1 MRIVIDTNVLISGI
15 IFGGKPSKII
25 ELLFGKKISVFAS
38 PEMVDEYKRIYGEL
52 GERYAKRT
60 HNELNEII
68 NSMNILPSHSHI
80 EACRDP
86 DDNKFIECGE
96 PVIRI
101 NPENDINGGYVHRS
115 IRIENNRFHIKGDCA
130 VSARSVDGLKV
141 SGNTFILPEHK
152 ENIIRTTD
160 CANVEISN
168 NNIQIKE

>member
-60 HNELNEII
+60 HNALNEII

-86 DDNKFIECGE
+86 DDNKFIECA
-96 PVIRI
+96 I
-101 NPENDINGGYVHRS
+101 D
-115 IRIENNRFHIKGDCA
+115 NRCIYI
-130 VSARSVDGLKV
+130 V
-141 SGNTFILPEHK
+141 SGDKDLLVLEQYEDIGILTVSEFLEQYEKKRHK
-152 ENIIRTTD
+152 NSTK
-160 CANVEISN
+160 N
-168 NNIQIKE
+168 

>member
-25 ELLFGKKISVFAS
+25 ELLFGKKISIFAS

-86 DDNKFIECGE
+86 DDNKFIECA
-96 PVIRI
+96 I
-101 NPENDINGGYVHRS
+101 D
-115 IRIENNRFHIKGDCA
+115 NRCIYI
-130 VSARSVDGLKV
+130 V
-141 SGNTFILPEHK
+141 SGDKDLLVLEQYEDIGILTVSEFLEQYEKKRHK
-152 ENIIRTTD
+152 NSTK
-160 CANVEISN
+160 N
-168 NNIQIKE
+168 

>member
-86 DDNKFIECGE
+86 DDNKFIECA
-96 PVIRI
+96 I
-101 NPENDINGGYVHRS
+101 D
-115 IRIENNRFHIKGDCA
+115 NRCIYI
-130 VSARSVDGLKV
+130 V
-141 SGNTFILPEHK
+141 SGDKDLLVLEQYEDIGILTVSEFLEQYEKKRHK
-152 ENIIRTTD
+152 NSTK
-160 CANVEISN
+160 N
-168 NNIQIKE
+168 

>member
-38 PEMVDEYKRIYGEL
+38 PEMIDEYKRIYGEL

-86 DDNKFIECGE
+86 DDNKFIECA
-96 PVIRI
+96 I
-101 NPENDINGGYVHRS
+101 D
-115 IRIENNRFHIKGDCA
+115 NRCIYI
-130 VSARSVDGLKV
+130 V
-141 SGNTFILPEHK
+141 SGDKDLLVLEQYEDIGILTVSEFLEQYEKKRHK
-152 ENIIRTTD
+152 NSTK
-160 CANVEISN
+160 N
-168 NNIQIKE
+168 

>member
-38 PEMVDEYKRIYGEL
+38 PEMADEYKRIYGEL

-80 EACRDP
+80 EACRNP
-86 DDNKFIECGE
+86 DDNKFIECA
-96 PVIRI
+96 I
-101 NPENDINGGYVHRS
+101 D
-115 IRIENNRFHIKGDCA
+115 NRCIYI
-130 VSARSVDGLKV
+130 V
-141 SGNTFILPEHK
+141 SGDKDLLVLEQYEDIGILTVSEFLEQYEKKRHK
-152 ENIIRTTD
+152 NSTK
-160 CANVEISN
+160 N
-168 NNIQIKE
+168 

>member
-38 PEMVDEYKRIYGEL
+38 PEMVDEYKIIYGEL

-68 NSMNILPSHSHI
+68 NSMIILPSHSHI

-86 DDNKFIECGE
+86 DDNKFIECA
-96 PVIRI
+96 I
-101 NPENDINGGYVHRS
+101 D
-115 IRIENNRFHIKGDCA
+115 NRCIYI
-130 VSARSVDGLKV
+130 V
-141 SGNTFILPEHK
+141 SGDKDLLILEQYEDIGILTVSEFLEQYEKKRH
-152 ENIIRTTD
+152 ENSTK
-160 CANVEISN
+160 N
-168 NNIQIKE
+168 

>member
-80 EACRDP
+80 DACRDP
-86 DDNKFIECGE
+86 DDNKFIECA
-96 PVIRI
+96 I
-101 NPENDINGGYVHRS
+101 D
-115 IRIENNRFHIKGDCA
+115 NRCIYI
-130 VSARSVDGLKV
+130 V
-141 SGNTFILPEHK
+141 SGDKDLLVLEQYEDIGILTVSEFLEQYEKKRHK
-152 ENIIRTTD
+152 NSTK
-160 CANVEISN
+160 N
-168 NNIQIKE
+168 

>member
-1 MRIVIDTNVLISGI
+1 
-15 IFGGKPSKII
+15 

-86 DDNKFIECGE
+86 DDNKFIECA
-96 PVIRI
+96 I
-101 NPENDINGGYVHRS
+101 D
-115 IRIENNRFHIKGDCA
+115 NRCIYI
-130 VSARSVDGLKV
+130 V
-141 SGNTFILPEHK
+141 SGDKDLLVLEQYEDIGILTVSEFLEQYEKKRHK
-152 ENIIRTTD
+152 NSTK
-160 CANVEISN
+160 N
-168 NNIQIKE
+168 

>member
-68 NSMNILPSHSHI
+68 NSMNIFPSHSHI

-86 DDNKFIECGE
+86 DDNKFIECA
-96 PVIRI
+96 I
-101 NPENDINGGYVHRS
+101 D
-115 IRIENNRFHIKGDCA
+115 NRCIYI
-130 VSARSVDGLKV
+130 V
-141 SGNTFILPEHK
+141 SGDKDLLVLEQYEDIGILTVSEFLEQYEKKRHK
-152 ENIIRTTD
+152 NSTK
-160 CANVEISN
+160 N
-168 NNIQIKE
+168 

>member
-86 DDNKFIECGE
+86 DDNKFIECA
-96 PVIRI
+96 I
-101 NPENDINGGYVHRS
+101 D
-115 IRIENNRFHIKGDCA
+115 NRCIYI
-130 VSARSVDGLKV
+130 V
-141 SGNTFILPEHK
+141 SGDKDLLVLEQYEDIGILTVWEFLEQYEKKRHK
-152 ENIIRTTD
+152 NSTK
-160 CANVEISN
+160 N
-168 NNIQIKE
+168 

>member
-68 NSMNILPSHSHI
+68 NSMNILPSHRHI

-86 DDNKFIECGE
+86 DDNKFIECA
-96 PVIRI
+96 I
-101 NPENDINGGYVHRS
+101 D
-115 IRIENNRFHIKGDCA
+115 NRCIYI
-130 VSARSVDGLKV
+130 V
-141 SGNTFILPEHK
+141 SGDKDLLVLEQYEDIGILTVSEFLEQYEKKRHK
-152 ENIIRTTD
+152 NSTK
-160 CANVEISN
+160 N
-168 NNIQIKE
+168 

>member
-86 DDNKFIECGE
+86 DDNKFIECA
-96 PVIRI
+96 I
-101 NPENDINGGYVHRS
+101 D
-115 IRIENNRFHIKGDCA
+115 NRCIYI
-130 VSARSVDGLKV
+130 V
-141 SGNTFILPEHK
+141 SGDKDLLVLEQYEDIGILTVSEFWEQYEKKRHK
-152 ENIIRTTD
+152 NSTK
-160 CANVEISN
+160 N
-168 NNIQIKE
+168 

>member
-86 DDNKFIECGE
+86 DDNKFIECA
-96 PVIRI
+96 I
-101 NPENDINGGYVHRS
+101 D
-115 IRIENNRFHIKGDCA
+115 NRCIYI
-130 VSARSVDGLKV
+130 V
-141 SGNTFILPEHK
+141 SGDKDLLVLEQYEDIGILTVSEFLEQYEKKRHK
-152 ENIIRTTD
+152 KSTKN
-160 CANVEISN
+160 
-168 NNIQIKE
+168 

>member
-25 ELLFGKKISVFAS
+25 ELLFGKKISIFAS

-52 GERYAKRT
+52 GERYAKKT

-86 DDNKFIECGE
+86 DDNKFIECA
-96 PVIRI
+96 I
-101 NPENDINGGYVHRS
+101 D
-115 IRIENNRFHIKGDCA
+115 NRCIYI
-130 VSARSVDGLKV
+130 V
-141 SGNTFILPEHK
+141 SGDKDLLVLEQYEDIGILTVSEFLEQYEKKRHK
-152 ENIIRTTD
+152 NSTK
-160 CANVEISN
+160 N
-168 NNIQIKE
+168 

>member
-80 EACRDP
+80 EVCRDP
-86 DDNKFIECGE
+86 DDNKFIECA
-96 PVIRI
+96 I
-101 NPENDINGGYVHRS
+101 D
-115 IRIENNRFHIKGDCA
+115 NRCIYI
-130 VSARSVDGLKV
+130 V
-141 SGNTFILPEHK
+141 SGDKDLLVLEQYEDIGILTVSEFLEQYEKKRHK
-152 ENIIRTTD
+152 NSTK
-160 CANVEISN
+160 N
-168 NNIQIKE
+168 

>member
-86 DDNKFIECGE
+86 DDNKFIEYA
-96 PVIRI
+96 I
-101 NPENDINGGYVHRS
+101 D
-115 IRIENNRFHIKGDCA
+115 NRCIYI
-130 VSARSVDGLKV
+130 V
-141 SGNTFILPEHK
+141 SGDKDLLVLEQYEDIGILTVSEFLEQYEKKRHK
-152 ENIIRTTD
+152 NSTK
-160 CANVEISN
+160 N
-168 NNIQIKE
+168 

>member
-38 PEMVDEYKRIYGEL
+38 PEMVDEYKRIYGKL

-86 DDNKFIECGE
+86 DDNKIIEC
-96 PVIRI
+96 
-101 NPENDINGGYVHRS
+101 
-115 IRIENNRFHIKGDCA
+115 A
-130 VSARSVDGLKV
+130 VDNK
-141 SGNTFILPEHK
+141 
-152 ENIIRTTD
+152 
-160 CANVEISN
+160 
-168 NNIQIKE
+168 

>member
-1 MRIVIDTNVLISGI
+1 MRIVIDTNVLISEI

-86 DDNKFIECGE
+86 DDNKFIECA
-96 PVIRI
+96 I
-101 NPENDINGGYVHRS
+101 D
-115 IRIENNRFHIKGDCA
+115 NRCIYI
-130 VSARSVDGLKV
+130 V
-141 SGNTFILPEHK
+141 SGDKDLLVLEQYEDIGILTVSEFLEQYEKKRHK
-152 ENIIRTTD
+152 NSTK
-160 CANVEISN
+160 N
-168 NNIQIKE
+168 

>member
-68 NSMNILPSHSHI
+68 NSMNILTSHSHI

-86 DDNKFIECGE
+86 DDNKFIECA
-96 PVIRI
+96 I
-101 NPENDINGGYVHRS
+101 D
-115 IRIENNRFHIKGDCA
+115 NRCIYI
-130 VSARSVDGLKV
+130 V
-141 SGNTFILPEHK
+141 SGDKDLLVLEQYEDIGILTVSEFLEQYEKKRHK
-152 ENIIRTTD
+152 NSTK
-160 CANVEISN
+160 N
-168 NNIQIKE
+168 

>member
-38 PEMVDEYKRIYGEL
+38 PEMADEYKRIYGEL

-86 DDNKFIECGE
+86 DDNKFIECA
-96 PVIRI
+96 I
-101 NPENDINGGYVHRS
+101 D
-115 IRIENNRFHIKGDCA
+115 NRCIYI
-130 VSARSVDGLKV
+130 V
-141 SGNTFILPEHK
+141 SGDKDLLVLEQYEDIGILTVSEFLEQYEKKRHK
-152 ENIIRTTD
+152 NSTK
-160 CANVEISN
+160 N
-168 NNIQIKE
+168 

>member
-38 PEMVDEYKRIYGEL
+38 PEMVDEYKRIYGGL

-80 EACRDP
+80 EACRDQSYSSCY
-86 DDNKFIECGE
+86 I
-96 PVIRI
+96 
-101 NPENDINGGYVHRS
+101 
-115 IRIENNRFHIKGDCA
+115 
-130 VSARSVDGLKV
+130 
-141 SGNTFILPEHK
+141 T
-152 ENIIRTTD
+152 
-160 CANVEISN
+160 
-168 NNIQIKE
+168 

>member
-86 DDNKFIECGE
+86 DDNKFIECA
-96 PVIRI
+96 I
-101 NPENDINGGYVHRS
+101 D
-115 IRIENNRFHIKGDCA
+115 NRCIYI
-130 VSARSVDGLKV
+130 V
-141 SGNTFILPEHK
+141 SGDKDLLVLEQYEDIGILIVSEFLEQYEKKRHK
-152 ENIIRTTD
+152 NSTK
-160 CANVEISN
+160 N
-168 NNIQIKE
+168 

>member
-86 DDNKFIECGE
+86 DDNKFIECA
-96 PVIRI
+96 I
-101 NPENDINGGYVHRS
+101 D
-115 IRIENNRFHIKGDCA
+115 NRCIYT
-130 VSARSVDGLKV
+130 V
-141 SGNTFILPEHK
+141 SGDKDLLVLEQYEDIGILTVSEFLEQYEKKRHK
-152 ENIIRTTD
+152 NSTK
-160 CANVEISN
+160 N
-168 NNIQIKE
+168 

>member
-86 DDNKFIECGE
+86 DDNKFIECA
-96 PVIRI
+96 I
-101 NPENDINGGYVHRS
+101 D
-115 IRIENNRFHIKGDCA
+115 NRCIYI
-130 VSARSVDGLKV
+130 V
-141 SGNTFILPEHK
+141 SGNKDLLVLEQYEDIGILTVSEFLKQYEKKRHK
-152 ENIIRTTD
+152 NSTK
-160 CANVEISN
+160 N
-168 NNIQIKE
+168 

>member
-86 DDNKFIECGE
+86 DDNKFIEC
-96 PVIRI
+96 
-101 NPENDINGGYVHRS
+101 
-115 IRIENNRFHIKGDCA
+115 A
-130 VSARSVDGLKV
+130 VDNKCIYIV
-141 SGNTFILPEHK
+141 SGDKDLLVLEQYEDIGILTVSEFLEQYEKKRHK
-152 ENIIRTTD
+152 NSTK
-160 CANVEISN
+160 N
-168 NNIQIKE
+168 

>member
-86 DDNKFIECGE
+86 DDNKFIECA
-96 PVIRI
+96 I
-101 NPENDINGGYVHRS
+101 D
-115 IRIENNRFHIKGDCA
+115 NRCIYI
-130 VSARSVDGLKV
+130 V
-141 SGNTFILPEHK
+141 SGDKDLWVLEQYEDIGILTVSEILEQYEKKRHK
-152 ENIIRTTD
+152 NITK
-160 CANVEISN
+160 N
-168 NNIQIKE
+168 

>member
-38 PEMVDEYKRIYGEL
+38 PEMVDEYKIIYGEL

-86 DDNKFIECGE
+86 DDNKFIECA
-96 PVIRI
+96 I
-101 NPENDINGGYVHRS
+101 D
-115 IRIENNRFHIKGDCA
+115 NRCIYI
-130 VSARSVDGLKV
+130 V
-141 SGNTFILPEHK
+141 SGDKDLLVLEQYEDIGILTVSEFLEQYEKKRHK
-152 ENIIRTTD
+152 NSTK
-160 CANVEISN
+160 N
-168 NNIQIKE
+168 

>member
-1 MRIVIDTNVLISGI
+1 MRIVIDINVLISGI

-60 HNELNEII
+60 HNESNEII

-86 DDNKFIECGE
+86 DDNKFIECA
-96 PVIRI
+96 I
-101 NPENDINGGYVHRS
+101 D
-115 IRIENNRFHIKGDCA
+115 NRCIYI
-130 VSARSVDGLKV
+130 V
-141 SGNTFILPEHK
+141 SGDKDLLVLEQYEDIGILTVSEFLEQYEKKRHK
-152 ENIIRTTD
+152 NSTK
-160 CANVEISN
+160 N
-168 NNIQIKE
+168 

>member
-86 DDNKFIECGE
+86 DDNKFIECA
-96 PVIRI
+96 I
-101 NPENDINGGYVHRS
+101 D
-115 IRIENNRFHIKGDCA
+115 NRCIYI
-130 VSARSVDGLKV
+130 V
-141 SGNTFILPEHK
+141 SGDKDLLVLEQYEDIGILTVSEFLEQYEKNRHK
-152 ENIIRTTD
+152 NSTK
-160 CANVEISN
+160 N
-168 NNIQIKE
+168 